1 MSTIGTTLFSK
12 IEINGQEV
20 DIATLDAN
28 DGIYALPAGQTTANV
43 KFTMIDN
50 TSIPRGVFEE
60 NSYITAM
67 TLPDAMTYIASY
79 SFHGVNNIN
88 ISDKNAILAINPYA
102 FDAELGPTPPTPTPD
117 PDFYFKD
124 SNYEIISGRE
134 VNMKYNLT
142 NNTQIDTNQ
151 HKIQW
156 SSSSSDIQI
165 KSQTKGTIKSYKA
178 GATGTIT
185 ATLSDGTN
193 THTAT
198 CTVSVVADKG
208 NPVGQWYN
216 NGNPIYYIDVV
227 QGGSTTYTLTF
238 SGTPSDSWTFSI
250 VESETINGVSI
261 DSTGTITINESQLDT
276 TLRDFAITAIRPED
290 ASYYEGVAQI
300 SINVQSSGTQTDPD
314 IYFMSPS
321 LSIDYQNS
329 PNQLNGTEVTQAL
342 SGNDA
347 SSSAWITWM
356 TNDSSIATVNHGGYV
371 IAHGNGTVN
380 IAAEYTAH
388 DNYNSKTVQYQL
400 TITNYSSGK
409 TTPYAHWYEN
419 GTELSELILVQGGS
433 GTHTLTFSATPS
445 DSWSFMDPMFSG
457 ISVDTTTG
465 TITITEANL
474 NVGNISISA
483 NRSEDS
489 SYYYGSANL
498 SIRVLPTGSDPKFF
512 YEQESVNLD
521 NQSMTTS
528 TPMLHD
534 EYMGLGYTKTY
545 ASADTNVATVDAYGM
560 ISFVGA
566 GNTTVTA
573 TATNGTDTHTATI
586 NVYCSVMKQYPSAS
600 FEYNGASYSGG
611 ILPVAAL
618 FSGTIRL
625 ANMTPSDGWV
635 ITDPM
640 IQGITVSGYEI
651 NAQGLPQGT
660 YYINVNRA
668 EDSSYYSGMTSLTLR
683 VLPSGT
689 NPNFYYEQES
699 VNLDNQA
706 MTTSSPM
713 LINNTGFA
721 AMPTYQ
727 SADTTIATVD
737 NYGMISFVS
746 AGNTIVTASITNGVD
761 TYTTTINVYC
771 NTMNA

>member
-102 FDAELGPTPPTPTPD
+102 FDAEPGPTPPSPSD
-117 PDFYFKD
+117 PDFYFSK
-124 SNYEIISGRE
+124 SNYEITSGRE
-134 VNMKYNLT
+134 ESMKYKLSNKT
-142 NNTQIDTNQ
+142 GIDTDQ
-151 HKIQW
+151 YRIQW
-156 SSSSSDIQI
+156 SSSSADIEVT
-165 KSQTKGTIKSYKA
+165 SQTRGIIQSNVV

-198 CTVSVVADKG
+198 CTVSVIAPKQYPTG
-208 NPVGQWYN
+208 EWYN
-216 NGNPIYYIDVV
+216 NGNPVSSIDVV
-227 QGGSTTYTLTF
+227 QGGLTTYTLIF
-238 SGTPSDSWTFSI
+238 SGTPSDSWIFNDPGQ
-250 VESETINGVSI
+250 NGISV
-261 DSTGTITINESQLDT
+261 DTTTGTITITESQLNT
-276 TLRDFAITAIRPED
+276 SGGIITISAIRSAD
-290 ASYYEGVAQI
+290 ASYYQGEAY
-300 SINVQSSGTQTDPD
+300 ININIQSSGTKTDPD

-321 LSIDYQNS
+321 LTVDYNME
-329 PNQLNGTEVTQAL
+329 PNKLNGTEVTQGL

-347 SSSAWITWM
+347 SHSAWIAWM
-356 TNDSSIATVNHGGYV
+356 TNNSSIATVNHGGYV
-371 IAHGNGTVN
+371 IAHGNGTVI

-388 DNYNSKTVQYQL
+388 DNYNSKTVQYEL
-400 TITNYSSGK
+400 TITNYSGGGGK

-419 GTELSELILVQGGS
+419 GTELSDLVLVQGGS
-433 GTHTLTFSATPS
+433 GTRTLTFSATPS

-457 ISVDTTTG
+457 ISVDTTNG
-465 TITITEANL
+465 TITIIEADL

-498 SIRVLPTGSDPKFF
+498 SI
-512 YEQESVNLD
+512 
-521 NQSMTTS
+521 
-528 TPMLHD
+528 
-534 EYMGLGYTKTY
+534 
-545 ASADTNVATVDAYGM
+545 
-560 ISFVGA
+560 
-566 GNTTVTA
+566 
-573 TATNGTDTHTATI
+573 
-586 NVYCSVMKQYPSAS
+586 
-600 FEYNGASYSGG
+600 
-611 ILPVAAL
+611 
-618 FSGTIRL
+618 
-625 ANMTPSDGWV
+625 
-635 ITDPM
+635 
-640 IQGITVSGYEI
+640 
-651 NAQGLPQGT
+651 
-660 YYINVNRA
+660 
-668 EDSSYYSGMTSLTLR
+668 R

-727 SADTTIATVD
+727 SADTAIATVD

-746 AGNTIVTASITNGVD
+746 AGNTTVTASITDGVD